1 MIKGLFCSKSGEF
14 YLKKFLFFFIFCLP
28 ACEGFFKT
36 KWPVERGSTWAKA
49 YPVRLVSQ
57 STLPGVLSKE
67 HYLIKAYFPEDSRLE
82 LFSHFQGFDLEDGVK
97 IYFLREKRGLTIKI
111 SVQGF
116 PEKILFER
124 EDYFSSSLEGDWTL
138 EIDNG
143 TNYGF
148 RVRVW
153 ENWTNKS
160 GFLKTKSKILTNEN
174 LLADS
179 LSKGLTFYDRGWGL
193 KWGFKLFRVRL
204 IEGARV
210 SPKVL

>member
-1 MIKGLFCSKSGEF
+1 MKKSLFI
-14 YLKKFLFFFIFCLP
+14 FIFCLS
-28 ACEGFFKT
+28 ACEGFFTSKT
-36 KWPVERGSTWAKA
+36 KWPVERWGALADK

-57 STLPGVLSKE
+57 SALPGVLSKE
-67 HYLIKAYFPEDSRLE
+67 HYLIKAYFPEESRLE

-97 IYFLREKRGLTIKI
+97 IQFLRKKRRLTIKV

-116 PEKILFER
+116 PGKILFER
-124 EDYFSSSLEGDWTL
+124 EDYFSSSQEGDWTL
-138 EIDNG
+138 ELDNG

-153 ENWTNKS
+153 ENFINKS
-160 GFLKTKSKILTNEN
+160 GILKAQAKVLTGEN

-193 KWGFKLFRVRL
+193 KWGFKLFRSRL

-210 SPKVL
+210 SPRVL